1 MTHQYERGQ
10 FLSCFLLSLVLI
22 GDYLCEHLFSVCF
35 MTASPVKAGWC
46 QFSSPLYSLCLT
58 QCWVWSSFP
67 TDTGSE
73 NDYIRNRVSVNGISQ
88 QWFLI
93 MQSVY
98 HLSSLV
104 SKLVIL
110 PFRLLYVVFACCYIY
125 SQNYRKYYSVLWMT
139 EPQMRSIHLKEEI
152 QSDAWGQT

>member
-1 MTHQYERGQ
+1 MVVPNHRLTLGPLHMPFCLLGKPLPSVTWYIPVGLEKDPSMAHQYERGQ
-10 FLSCFLLSLVLI
+10 FLSCFSLSLVLI
-22 GDYLCEHLFSVCF
+22 GDYLCERLFSVCF
-35 MTASPVKAGWC
+35 MTASPVKVGWC

-93 MQSVY
+93 M
-98 HLSSLV
+98 
-104 SKLVIL
+104 
-110 PFRLLYVVFACCYIY
+110 
-125 SQNYRKYYSVLWMT
+125 
-139 EPQMRSIHLKEEI
+139 
-152 QSDAWGQT
+152 